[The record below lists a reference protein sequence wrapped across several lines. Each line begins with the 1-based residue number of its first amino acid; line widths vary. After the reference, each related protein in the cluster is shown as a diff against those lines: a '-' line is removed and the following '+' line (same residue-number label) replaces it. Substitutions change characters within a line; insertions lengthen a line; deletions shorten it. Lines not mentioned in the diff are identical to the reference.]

1 MFGLR
6 GFEMRKQK
14 KILAA
19 MLAAGLLLAGCGSGN
34 GEKEQDSSQEAQ
46 TTEETPTPQEEPAK
60 EETSGEN
67 VEEDSEDQEEKVEIS
82 IPEQEGLVADY
93 TTVEGLTL
101 EAGTRFAVVVTNTES
116 GYWKAVREGI
126 SQAVDDLNEMLGYEG
141 SDKIQFI
148 YDAPKDETGVNE
160 QVDILY

>member
-19 MLAAGLLLAGCGSGN
+19 LLAAGLLLAGCGSGN
-34 GEKEQDSSQEAQ
+34 GEEEQDSSQEAQ
-46 TTEETPTPQEEPAK
+46 TTEETPTPQEEPAE

-82 IPEQEGLVADY
+82 IPEQEGLVA
-93 TTVEGLTL
+93 GLHYGGGADTGGRNPVRCGGDQYGIGIL
-101 EAGTRFAVVVTNTES
+101 ESRERRDFS
-116 GYWKAVREGI
+116 GCG
-126 SQAVDDLNEMLGYEG
+126 
-141 SDKIQFI
+141 
-148 YDAPKDETGVNE
+148 
-160 QVDILY
+160 